1 MIKRIIVAMLFMLS
15 LAVVAAEPPLP
26 SDSLQ
31 SDSIV
36 FAADSTDSLQTGGG
50 VVKNVLI
57 PVTLIAATAG
67 IFILLFT
74 TRSK

>member
-1 MIKRIIVAMLFMLS
+1 MKALLLMLVFCGVA
-15 LAVVAAEPPLP
+15 AGQIAEPPLP

-31 SDSIV
+31 SDSII
-36 FAADSTDSLQTGGG
+36 FFADSTDTLQASGG
-50 VVKNVLI
+50 VVDAVLI
-57 PVTLIAATAG
+57 PIALIVATAG